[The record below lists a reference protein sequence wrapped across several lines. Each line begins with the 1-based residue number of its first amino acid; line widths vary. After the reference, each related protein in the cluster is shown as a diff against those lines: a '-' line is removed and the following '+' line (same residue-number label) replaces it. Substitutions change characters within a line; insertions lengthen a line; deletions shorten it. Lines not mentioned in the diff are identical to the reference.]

1 VVNALKLI
9 NITFP
14 RSKRY
19 LWKAFYTILALS
31 KKNQNI
37 HFMNYG
43 FTMKNPISL
52 EKIDSNN
59 LYRIQLY
66 HRLIMNIDIKN
77 KDILEVGCGRG
88 GGCSYYSRYLK
99 PNSVTGIDLSG
110 LNINICKKSHKDIT
124 FQVGDAENI
133 PFPDNHFDVLI
144 NLESSHCYPN
154 FLKFMEE
161 SYRVL
166 RNNSYLCFADF
177 VITEDIDKIRKNMI
191 SAGFKI
197 IEEVDLTENVLD
209 AIIKDN
215 ELNKFK
221 ETNRIFN
228 INLRKL
234 TGADGSSERGLIP
247 MFKNKSLVHIHFLLQ
262 K

>member
-1 VVNALKLI
+1 
-9 NITFP
+9 
-14 RSKRY
+14 
-19 LWKAFYTILALS
+19 
-31 KKNQNI
+31 
-37 HFMNYG
+37 
-43 FTMKNPISL
+43 
-52 EKIDSNN
+52 
-59 LYRIQLY
+59 
-66 HRLIMNIDIKN
+66 
-77 KDILEVGCGRG
+77 
-88 GGCSYYSRYLK
+88 
-99 PNSVTGIDLSG
+99 
-110 LNINICKKSHKDIT
+110 
-124 FQVGDAENI
+124 
-133 PFPDNHFDVLI
+133 
-144 NLESSHCYPN
+144 
-154 FLKFMEE
+154 
-161 SYRVL
+161 
-166 RNNSYLCFADF
+166 
-177 VITEDIDKIRKNMI
+177 MI